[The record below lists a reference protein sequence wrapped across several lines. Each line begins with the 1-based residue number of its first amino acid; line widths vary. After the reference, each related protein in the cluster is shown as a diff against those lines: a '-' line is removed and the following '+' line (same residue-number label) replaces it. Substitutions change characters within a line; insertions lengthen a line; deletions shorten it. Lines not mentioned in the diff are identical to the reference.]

1 MAVSWGWGYTSVVEY
16 LPSMHKALSS
26 FSSYA
31 EKKKKVKRRGKVSWI
46 KGRNHVFTQYHPSSK
61 DL

>member
-31 EKKKKVKRRGKVSWI
+31 EKKKSKKKRKS
-46 KGRNHVFTQYHPSSK
+46 
-61 DL
+61 